1 GDAYETL
8 RYLPPDD
15 KRIDEEHIHALSVTS
30 RLTPGRVT
38 VTDYD
43 YTRPHAKLTVTEEN
57 PRETASADGEIY
69 DWGDYSQPLA
79 GAHGLA
85 GQPND
90 TDVEARHFARVQLE
104 AKRCAGLRANGK
116 GNLRGLTVGRTF
128 TLTGYPQQAANRKY
142 VVVSCA
148 LDIEEIGDRT
158 GTGQTYRAEAQFE
171 LLPANEPF
179 RLARSVR
186 KPCLSG
192 PEKAIVVGPAGQE
205 VWTDQYGRVKVQF
218 GWDRH
223 GKLDAHSGIW
233 LRVLS
238 PWQGIEMGATFLP
251 RVGHEVAVAHYY
263 GDPDLPVIV
272 GSAVNAFHQPALD
285 LPDNQAVTVLRGR
298 EFQGTASGHLAIDDT
313 QGQIQTQIASDA
325 GVSQLS
331 LGNLR
336 RIVRKKGRADA
347 RGKGFELRT
356 DFWGVVRALR
366 GLFVTTDGR
375 AGGPGHAKDAREAV
389 GRLMQARELQESL
402 SGLAQRHDAQQ
413 RDADQ
418 SDVAQAIKARND
430 AIRGKPSGGEQ
441 DFPELAEADL
451 VLSSAAGIS
460 LAAERSAHIAS
471 NEDVAVTSGRH
482 VGLAVGRSLFASV
495 ANALSL

>member
-1 GDAYETL
+1 M
-8 RYLPPDD
+8 
-15 KRIDEEHIHALSVTS
+15 
-30 RLTPGRVT
+30 
-38 VTDYD
+38 
-43 YTRPHAKLTVTEEN
+43 
-57 PRETASADGEIY
+57 
-69 DWGDYSQPLA
+69 
-79 GAHGLA
+79 
-85 GQPND
+85 
-90 TDVEARHFARVQLE
+90 EARHFARVQLE
-104 AKRCAGLRANGK
+104 AKRCAGLRAHGK

-128 TLTGYPQQAANRKY
+128 TLTGYPQQAANREY
-142 VVVSCA
+142 VVVSCM
-148 LDIEEIGDRT
+148 LDIEEIGDRA
-158 GTGQTYRAEAQFE
+158 GRAQTCRVDTQFE

-218 GWDRH
+218 EWDRQ
-223 GKLDAHSGIW
+223 GRLDEHSGIW

-251 RVGHEVAVAHYY
+251 RVGHEVAVEHYY

-272 GSAVNAFHQPALD
+272 GSAVNAFHHPALD

-298 EFQGTASGHLAIDDT
+298 EFQGTASGHVAIDDT

-325 GVSQLS
+325 GASQLS

-366 GLFVTTDGR
+366 G
-375 AGGPGHAKDAREAV
+375 
-389 GRLMQARELQESL
+389 
-402 SGLAQRHDAQQ
+402 
-413 RDADQ
+413 
-418 SDVAQAIKARND
+418 
-430 AIRGKPSGGEQ
+430 
-441 DFPELAEADL
+441 
-451 VLSSAAGIS
+451 
-460 LAAERSAHIAS
+460 
-471 NEDVAVTSGRH
+471 
-482 VGLAVGRSLFASV
+482 
-495 ANALSL
+495 

>member
-1 GDAYETL
+1 
-8 RYLPPDD
+8 
-15 KRIDEEHIHALSVTS
+15 
-30 RLTPGRVT
+30 
-38 VTDYD
+38 
-43 YTRPHAKLTVTEEN
+43 
-57 PRETASADGEIY
+57 
-69 DWGDYSQPLA
+69 DYSQPLA